1 MSIWLKLKLI
11 KFKDEAVIYKVSGS
25 FWETLNNSWSSPVSP
40 DMYLDLKGVEKD
52 NVKNY
57 ANNMIVYNVYG
68 YTGQLMMINSKYHAK
83 VDTTNSGLS
92 TSNNDNFGLAFA
104 VTQNSSNQDKDDY
117 KGILNGDKS
126 IQKASDFKLNDSAKS
141 SKISSEITRN
151 DINTLNGSFLKDS
164 SDFSNKS
171 INDADG
177 KITIECKLYKV
188 PWFASELPKDISPK
202 IITHEYKTDNKITN
216 KISRKTLSTST
227 DYDFMNMRPTKIQP
241 SDVENLDPFPS
252 FIPITNYYWCNKKTN
267 IS

>member
-1 MSIWLKLKLI
+1 MEI
-11 KFKDEAVIYKVSGS
+11 KVFKKH
-25 FWETLNNSWSSPVSP
+25 L
-40 DMYLDLKGVEKD
+40 
-52 NVKNY
+52 
-57 ANNMIVYNVYG
+57 
-68 YTGQLMMINSKYHAK
+68 
-83 VDTTNSGLS
+83 
-92 TSNNDNFGLAFA
+92 
-104 VTQNSSNQDKDDY
+104 
-117 KGILNGDKS
+117 
-126 IQKASDFKLNDSAKS
+126 FKLNDSAKS

-164 SDFSNKS
+164 SNFSNKS

-252 FIPITNYYWCNKKTN
+252 FIPITNYYWCNQKTN

>member
-25 FWETLNNSWSSPVSP
+25 FWETLNNSSSSPVSP

-68 YTGQLMMINSKYHAK
+68 YTGQLMMINSKYNAK

-104 VTQNSSNQDKDDY
+104 VTQNSNNQDKDDY

-126 IQKASDFKLNDSAKS
+126 IQK
-141 SKISSEITRN
+141 T
-151 DINTLNGSFLKDS
+151 SF
-164 SDFSNKS
+164 
-171 INDADG
+171 
-177 KITIECKLYKV
+177 
-188 PWFASELPKDISPK
+188 
-202 IITHEYKTDNKITN
+202 
-216 KISRKTLSTST
+216 
-227 DYDFMNMRPTKIQP
+227 
-241 SDVENLDPFPS
+241 
-252 FIPITNYYWCNKKTN
+252 
-267 IS
+267 